1 MPSAKADSICSALSP
16 GTAVPGFLV
25 LSLRDWG
32 VVCPT
37 VFFFLLSFVTE
48 SERRPI
54 RACSAKVNEL

>member
-1 MPSAKADSICSALSP
+1 
-16 GTAVPGFLV
+16 VPGFLV